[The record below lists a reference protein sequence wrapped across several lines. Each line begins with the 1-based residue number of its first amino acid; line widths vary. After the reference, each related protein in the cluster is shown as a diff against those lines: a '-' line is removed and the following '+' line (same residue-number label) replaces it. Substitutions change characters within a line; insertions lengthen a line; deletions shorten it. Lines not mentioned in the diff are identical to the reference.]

1 MSSDLELDRCRL
13 FIDSTSW
20 NVDSSI
26 PEIPQEYTVRG
37 KATAGVEPPPIESHD
52 WFAGQ
57 IREHGHRARFERWS
71 YLYLE
76 LDGWKYWVVGNV
88 INRERLTAPAE

>member
-13 FIDSTSW
+13 FIDSAAW
-20 NVDSSI
+20 RFASSM
-26 PEIPQEYTVRG
+26 PEIPHEYAVRG
-37 KATAGVEPPPIESHD
+37 KATAGAEPPPIESHD

-57 IREHGHRARFERWS
+57 IHEHGYQARFERRS
-71 YLYLE
+71 YRYLE

-88 INRERLTAPAE
+88 INRERLTEPEE